1 LRPIRKEAA
10 RTEVARRGR
19 KDRLKFPV
27 KFMPPIVWLVR
38 TLVGA
43 YPRWIGS
50 APSANQRIYFANHTS
65 HMDTV
70 VLWAALPGSL
80 RANTRPVAA
89 KDYWGGGGLRMQI
102 ARDELNVVMIDR
114 AREDPDADPL
124 DPLRDALG
132 HGFSLIIFPE
142 GTRAAQPLPGP
153 FKSGLYRL
161 ATEFPQVELIPVY
174 LENLHR
180 SMPKGALL
188 PVPIICT
195 VRFGAPIALRE
206 GESKERF
213 LERVA
218 KVQWG
223 LMISVFCVSHAP
235 AIAELEIPGYEG
247 RSALLL
253 LYFLLVLQL
262 SELLA
267 VIASAAVGRTPLRS
281 NPNKSREG
289 VLIGGLGATLLGTA
303 LWWMTPF
310 AWWQAALMPAAIVMA
325 GFMGGLVLA
334 SVKRS
339 LGARE
344 WYEGVQLSRGV
355 LDRLDAL
362 SFAAPVFFHLTWYLF
377 AA

>member
-1 LRPIRKEAA
+1 
-10 RTEVARRGR
+10 
-19 KDRLKFPV
+19 
-27 KFMPPIVWLVR
+27 MPPIVWLVR

-89 KDYWGGGGLRMQI
+89 KDYWGGGGLRTQI

-114 AREDPDADPL
+114 AREDPEADPL
-124 DPLRDALG
+124 DPLRDALE

-180 SMPKGALL
+180 SMPKGALV

-206 GESKERF
+206 GESKEQF
-213 LERVA
+213 LERA
-218 KVQWG
+218 
-223 LMISVFCVSHAP
+223 
-235 AIAELEIPGYEG
+235 
-247 RSALLL
+247 RD
-253 LYFLLVLQL
+253 
-262 SELLA
+262 A
-267 VIASAAVGRTPLRS
+267 VIA
-281 NPNKSREG
+281 
-289 VLIGGLGATLLGTA
+289 
-303 LWWMTPF
+303 
-310 AWWQAALMPAAIVMA
+310 
-325 GFMGGLVLA
+325 LA
-334 SVKRS
+334 
-339 LGARE
+339 
-344 WYEGVQLSRGV
+344 Q
-355 LDRLDAL
+355 
-362 SFAAPVFFHLTWYLF
+362 
-377 AA
+377 